1 MQDGT
6 RQIKQGVNLATN
18 SFTYDDCLYLS
29 KILQEKYNLK
39 TSVVIAGVDGQ
50 WKISI
55 WKQSMPDLVC
65 IVKPYIIDEMKYKFT
80 GYL

>member
-39 TSVVIAGVDGQ
+39 TSVVKAGVDGQ
-50 WKISI
+50 
-55 WKQSMPDLVC
+55 
-65 IVKPYIIDEMKYKFT
+65 
-80 GYL
+80 